1 LLDRALSD
9 QTRYPVDMGPLYSI
23 PESPPPLIQVEGLAT
38 PEGKHAKPGKEVT
51 NMSKGKFTAKL
62 RRSIDRFHVLIVS
75 ALSVLHVGLAC
86 LHTRDSGRAD
96 SHPCIA

>member
-1 LLDRALSD
+1 MLDRALSD

-62 RRSIDRFHVLIVS
+62 RRSVTKIHGTL
-75 ALSVLHVGLAC
+75 
-86 LHTRDSGRAD
+86 
-96 SHPCIA
+96 